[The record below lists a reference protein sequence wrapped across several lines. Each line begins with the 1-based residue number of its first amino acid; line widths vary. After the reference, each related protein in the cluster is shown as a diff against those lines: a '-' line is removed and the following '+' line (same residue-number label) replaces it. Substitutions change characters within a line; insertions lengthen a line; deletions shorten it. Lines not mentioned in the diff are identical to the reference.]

1 MGSFINLLAELHW
14 TLTQVAELQGR
25 LARGPKQVKL
35 AEANVQK
42 CEADVAAAK
51 DAMKKARIASDQ
63 QQLTLKQRDAKI
75 YELEGKL
82 NMAANNKEYQLLK
95 DQIAADKQ
103 ATAVLSD
110 EILEGFERLESL
122 AVEVKTLEDVLA
134 KTKEELK
141 RTQSRVAEAQEGI
154 EAELAFTRERLVERE
169 KGIPEDFRPEYDRLV
184 KGRGQDALAAVENEC
199 CGGCFQ
205 TLSPQIIDLIRR
217 DRLVVC
223 RTCGRVLYDGTG
235 R

>member
-122 AVEVKTLEDVLA
+122 ALEVKTLEDVLA

-141 RTQSRVAEAQEGI
+141 RTQTRVAEAQEGI
-154 EAELAFTRERLVERE
+154 EGELAFTRERLVERE
-169 KGIPEDFRPEYDRLV
+169 KNIPEDFRPEYDRLV
-184 KGRGQDALAAVENEC
+184 KGRGQDALAPVENEC

>member
-1 MGSFINLLAELHW
+1 MGSFINLIAELNW
-14 TLTQVAELQGR
+14 ALTQVAELQGR

-122 AVEVKTLEDVLA
+122 AVEVKSLEDVLA

-141 RTQSRVAEAQEGI
+141 RTQSRVAEAQAGI

-169 KGIPEDFRPEYDRLV
+169 MNIPEDFRPEYDRLV

-223 RTCGRVLYDGTG
+223 RTCGRVLYDGSG

>member
-122 AVEVKTLEDVLA
+122 AVEVKSLEDVLA
-134 KTKEELK
+134 KTKEDLK
-141 RTQSRVAEAQEGI
+141 RTQSRVAEAQAGI

-169 KGIPEDFRPEYDRLV
+169 LNIPEDFRPEYDRLV

-223 RTCGRVLYDGTG
+223 RTCGRVLYDGSG

>member
-122 AVEVKTLEDVLA
+122 AVEVKSLEDVLA

-141 RTQSRVAEAQEGI
+141 RTQSRVAEAQAGI

-169 KGIPEDFRPEYDRLV
+169 MNIPEDFRPEYDRLV

-223 RTCGRVLYDGTG
+223 RTCGRVLYDGSG